1 MKIRTAK
8 KPLSDETVELQII
21 NDNDEQLY
29 LQTLAIWKN
38 LLSKVDRGDYDPD
51 RTPQAFTYLVNAGA
65 KRAKAE
71 FGGSYQKNDRDNLAG
86 YYADEFEIENSIG
99 TKIGDSSSPSGEN
112 PLRRGSD
119 GARLR
124 GASLAAAESAAA
136 ACSVGKPKAA
146 GRAEESRRRTAIQDL
161 KDHWGRALKAERASD
176 ALAELEDD
184 LDRSSLVRVRPGRLA
199 SSERGVLS
207 GHAGHK
213 ASANPRRGA
222 RARQERHLHETRRIR
237 LGDT

>member
-1 MKIRTAK
+1 MKIRTAE
-8 KPLSDETVELQII
+8 KPLSDEAVELQIVI
-21 NDNDEQLY
+21 DNDEPLY
-29 LQTLAIWKN
+29 RQKLAIWKN
-38 LLSKVDRGDYDPD
+38 LLSKVEYGDYGPD
-51 RTPQAFTYLVNAGA
+51 RAPQAFAYLVDAGA

-71 FGGSYQKNDRDNLAG
+71 FGGSYSKSDRDDLAG

-136 ACSVGKPKAA
+136 SCSVGQPKAA
-146 GRAEESRRRTAIQDL
+146 GRANESRRRTAIQDL

-176 ALAELEDD
+176 ALAELEHAA
-184 LDRSSLVRVRPGRLA
+184 LA
-199 SSERGVLS
+199 AREATGSDPYERRAIEIVLS

-213 ASANPRRGA
+213 ASANPRRVA
-222 RARQERHLHETRRIR
+222 RARQERHLRETRRIR